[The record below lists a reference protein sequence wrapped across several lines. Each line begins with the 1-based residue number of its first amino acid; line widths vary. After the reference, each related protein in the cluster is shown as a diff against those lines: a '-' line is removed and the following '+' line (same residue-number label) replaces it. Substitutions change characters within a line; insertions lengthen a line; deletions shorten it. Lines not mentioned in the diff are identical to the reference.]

1 MNTLGNRVVV
11 FLSDDDPFI
20 NLESAKKYYSQ
31 LEEVEIKEFQN
42 KGHFN
47 TDA

>member
-1 MNTLGNRVVV
+1 MNNLGNRVVV

-20 NLESAKKYYSQ
+20 NLENAKEYYSH
-31 LEEVEIKEFQN
+31 LKNIEIKEFQN

-47 TDA
+47 TGA